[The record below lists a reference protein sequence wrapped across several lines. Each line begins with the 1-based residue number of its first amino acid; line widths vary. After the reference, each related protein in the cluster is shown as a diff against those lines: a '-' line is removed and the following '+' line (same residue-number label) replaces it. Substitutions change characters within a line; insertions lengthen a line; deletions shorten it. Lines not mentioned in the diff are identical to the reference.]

1 MDVLRHL
8 IDLFLHLDKHLQPI
22 LETYGGWTY
31 LLLFGI
37 VFCETGLVVTPFLP
51 GDSLLFAA
59 GAFAAA
65 GQLSL
70 WILLAV
76 LILAAVLGDTANYW
90 IGHFLGARLLA
101 SRRLIKP
108 KHLAYTHEFYEKYGG
123 KTIIIAR
130 FVPIVRTLAPFVA
143 GVGRMSYGRFMSF
156 NLVGGV
162 AWVLLCTLA
171 GRLFGGLEIV
181 KKNFSL
187 VVLAII
193 ALSLVPAVW
202 EVVRARRAPASPES
216 SKPLDLSSE

>member
-1 MDVLRHL
+1 
-8 IDLFLHLDKHLQPI
+8 
-22 LETYGGWTY
+22 
-31 LLLFGI
+31 
-37 VFCETGLVVTPFLP
+37 
-51 GDSLLFAA
+51 
-59 GAFAAA
+59 
-65 GQLSL
+65 
-70 WILLAV
+70 
-76 LILAAVLGDTANYW
+76 
-90 IGHFLGARLLA
+90 
-101 SRRLIKP
+101 
-108 KHLAYTHEFYEKYGG
+108 
-123 KTIIIAR
+123 
-130 FVPIVRTLAPFVA
+130 VPIVRTLAPFVA